1 MKKARLE
8 NSRAFRTARPDE
20 KSVSWLIEQSSV
32 LAGAGHAGRGAAYD
46 GAFGSGHGARYGGTT
61 RARARA
67 VARWGGGYRVR
78 RAVRRGAEQAA
89 TREQRVEQGVVTNVG
104 YIQAHGFV
112 GVR

>member
-20 KSVSWLIEQSSV
+20 KSVSWLIEQTSV

-61 RARARA
+61 RARAGA
-67 VARWGGGYRVR
+67 VTCCAAGDRVR
-78 RAVRRGAEQAA
+78 RAVGRTAEQAA
-89 TREQRVEQGVVTNVG
+89 TREQLVEQPV
-104 YIQAHGFV
+104 
-112 GVR
+112 